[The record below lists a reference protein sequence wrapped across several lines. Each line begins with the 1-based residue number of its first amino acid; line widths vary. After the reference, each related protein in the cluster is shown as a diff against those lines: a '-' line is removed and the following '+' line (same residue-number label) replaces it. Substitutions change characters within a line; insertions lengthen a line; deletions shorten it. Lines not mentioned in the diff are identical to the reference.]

1 MSDEEERST
10 ALDRPLTS
18 RSTFVDDVTAF
29 KEARLYAFEIFGL
42 RCKEQPDVD
51 NVLARIEAG
60 FHACAHYGQEDA
72 SQIEAAKAVA
82 WEAFLNHSAT
92 KTTRRRTRP

>member
-1 MSDEEERST
+1 MSDEEEPGT
-10 ALDRPLTS
+10 ALERPHTS
-18 RSTFVDDVTAF
+18 RSPFVDDVTAF
-29 KEARLYAFEIFGL
+29 KEARLYASEILGL

-82 WEAFLNHSAT
+82 WQAFLDHSAT
-92 KTTRRRTRP
+92 QTARRRTRP